1 MRGEQGEG
9 EPVLTAQ
16 GLALDYPTSTGVLR
30 ALEGVDV
37 RVDEGAFVTLVGP
50 SGCGKSTL
58 LRIMAGFVFP
68 SQGTMTVRGEP
79 IRGPHYS
86 RGVVFQHAN
95 LYPWLNAQGNVEFGL
110 RARGVPKA
118 ERQERARA
126 MLELVGLEDAR
137 TRFPYE
143 LSGGMQQRVAIAR
156 VLANRPDILLM
167 DEPFSALDEFT
178 RRQLQTE
185 LKKIWQRSGQT
196 VVFIT
201 HDVSEALYLSTSVF
215 VIAPHSGRILERI
228 EPPFATRDADKPASE
243 VYRQTD
249 FITMQQRI
257 LEHIEGAQVG
267 LKH

>member
-1 MRGEQGEG
+1 MS
-9 EPVLTAQ
+9 L
-16 GLALDYPTSTGVLR
+16 S
-30 ALEGVDV
+30 
-37 RVDEGAFVTLVGP
+37 VDEGAFVTLVGP

-58 LRIMAGFVFP
+58 LRIMAGFIFP
-68 SQGTMTVRGEP
+68 TEGSMTVHGKP

-86 RGVVFQHAN
+86 RGVVFQQAN
-95 LYPWLNAQGNVEFGL
+95 LYPWLSAQGNVEFGPK
-110 RARGVPKA
+110 ARGVSKA
-118 ERQERARA
+118 ERRETATA
-126 MLELVGLEDAR
+126 MLKMVGLYDAR
-137 TRFPYE
+137 DRYPYE

-185 LKKIWQRSGQT
+185 LKKIWQQSEQT

-201 HDVSEALYLSTSVF
+201 HDVSEALYLSTKVF
-215 VIAPHSGRILERI
+215 VMAPHPGRILEII

-249 FITMQQRI
+249 FITLQQRI

-267 LKH
+267 LEH